1 MPSSPQC
8 PTCHA
13 KDADEVTVALWF
25 LVSMIGSCMADA
37 VALPRASWKRSWRAL
52 GIGVAALAL
61 LFFIVL
67 WASARPGFAALVTA
81 SLVAL
86 LAIVS
91 NAKHESLRE
100 PFVFTDLSL
109 FSQLFR
115 HPRLYL
121 PFLSAGKVVAIATGA
136 ALFVAAFVFWPALPG
151 HPHASLALV
160 AVVSLAAVVRLSS
173 RLDLSLLPENDQ
185 RRYGFFAT
193 FVAYLSNGLRPATA
207 RQLHDALAKGPFA
220 RMAAP
225 VARPDVIVI
234 QSESFFDA
242 RRLGN
247 SIDSSLLKHFDTAC
261 RESEQYGELAVP
273 AWGAN
278 TMRTEFA
285 VLTGLP
291 EALLGYARFYPYA
304 FVRARCT
311 SLAAWFK
318 RAGYVTRAIHPYFAD
333 FFGRARVFPL
343 MHFDS
348 LTDISAFA
356 AAARAGPHVA
366 DSAVADAI
374 IEALDAA
381 GDQPAFVM
389 AMTMENHGPLHLEHV
404 GPGEAAQYH
413 SEGEDPRWH
422 DLTAYLRHLSNA
434 DVMIGRLMQALAHR
448 PRESIVCFY
457 GDHVPALPKIFD
469 SMNKLQHTSD
479 YFIWRSHGTR
489 TEQRTSKPMSA
500 ARLGLT
506 LIELIEAKHGAVS
519 AR

>member
-1 MPSSPQC
+1 
-8 PTCHA
+8 
-13 KDADEVTVALWF
+13 VTVALWF
-25 LVSMIGSCMADA
+25 LVSLIGSCMAEA
-37 VALPRASWKRSWRAL
+37 VALPRGSWKRSWRAIS
-52 GIGVAALAL
+52 IGVAALACV
-61 LFFIVL
+61 FSIVL
-67 WASARPGFAALVTA
+67 LASARPGFASLVTA

-109 FSQLFR
+109 FSQLFA

-121 PFLSAGKVVAIATGA
+121 PFLSAGKVVAIAIGV
-136 ALFVAAFVFWPALPG
+136 ALFVAAFIFGPVLPRRTD
-151 HPHASLALV
+151 ASLALV
-160 AVVSLAAVVRLSS
+160 VGLSLVVVVRLSS

-185 RRYGFFAT
+185 RRHGFLST

-207 RQLHDALAKGPFA
+207 RFLHSALATGPFSRTA
-220 RMAAP
+220 QR
-225 VARPDVIVI
+225 VAGPDVIVI

-261 RESEQYGELAVP
+261 RQSEQYGELTVP

-285 VLTGLP
+285 VLTGLN
-291 EALLGYARFYPYA
+291 EAQLGYARFYPYA
-304 FVRARCT
+304 FIRSPCT
-311 SLAAWFK
+311 TMAAWFK

-343 MHFDS
+343 MHFDTF
-348 LTDISAFA
+348 TDIRAFSKA
-356 AAARAGPHVA
+356 PRAGPHVA
-366 DSAVADAI
+366 DAAVADAI
-374 IEALDAA
+374 IETLDAA

-389 AMTMENHGPLHLEHV
+389 AMTMENHGPLHLEEV
-404 GPGEAAQYH
+404 NPGEAAHYH
-413 SEGEDPRWH
+413 SQGEDPRWH

-434 DVMIGRLMQALAHR
+434 DVMIGRLMQTLAQR

-469 SMNKLQHTSD
+469 SLNQPQHTSD

-489 TEQRTSKPMSA
+489 MERRTSKPTSESGSTPGSTPMNA
-500 ARLGLT
+500 ARLGTALV
-506 LIELIEAKHGAVS
+506 ELVEEMHGAVS

>member
-1 MPSSPQC
+1 M
-8 PTCHA
+8 T
-13 KDADEVTVALWF
+13 VTLWF
-25 LVSMIGSCMADA
+25 LVSMIGSCMAEA
-37 VALPRASWKRSWRAL
+37 VALPRASFKRSWRAIGL
-52 GIGVAALAL
+52 GVAALAL
-61 LFFIVL
+61 LFSIVL
-67 WASARPGFAALVTA
+67 WVSARPAFAALVTA

-91 NAKHESLRE
+91 NAKHESLHE

-121 PFLSAGKVVAIATGA
+121 PFLSAGKVVAIAIGA
-136 ALFVAAFVFWPALPG
+136 ALFVAAFIFGPKLPRL
-151 HPHASLALV
+151 PHASLALV
-160 AVVSLAAVVRLSS
+160 ALASLAAIVRLSS
-173 RLDLSLLPENDQ
+173 RLDLSLLLENDQ
-185 RRYGFFAT
+185 RRYGFFST
-193 FVAYLSNGLRPATA
+193 FIAYLSNGLRPATA
-207 RQLHDALAKGPFA
+207 RQLHAALASGPFA
-220 RMAAP
+220 RTAAP
-225 VARPDVIVI
+225 VAHPDVIVI

-242 RRLGN
+242 RRLGS
-247 SIDSSLLKHFDTAC
+247 SIEPSLLKHFDAAC
-261 RESEQYGELAVP
+261 RESEQYGELTVP

-291 EALLGYARFYPYA
+291 ETRLGYARFYPYA
-304 FVRARCT
+304 FVRTRCT
-311 SLAAWFK
+311 TIAAWFK

-348 LTDISAFA
+348 FTDISAFA
-356 AAARAGPHVA
+356 TAPRAGPHVA

-374 IEALDAA
+374 LEALEAA

-413 SEGEDPRWH
+413 GEGEDPRWH

-434 DVMIGRLMQALAHR
+434 DVMIGALMRALAQR

-457 GDHVPALPKIFD
+457 GDHVPALPKIFN
-469 SMNKLQHTSD
+469 SLNKPQHTSD
-479 YFIWRSHGTR
+479 YFIWCSHGTR
-489 TEQRTSKPMSA
+489 TERRTNKPMSA

-506 LIELIEAKHGAVS
+506 LVKLIEAKHGAVS
-519 AR
+519 MR

>member
-1 MPSSPQC
+1 M
-8 PTCHA
+8 
-13 KDADEVTVALWF
+13 TVALWF
-25 LVSMIGSCMADA
+25 LVSVIGSFMAEA
-37 VALPRASWKRSWRAL
+37 VALPRASWKRSWRAIGL
-52 GIGVAALAL
+52 GVAALAL
-61 LFFIVL
+61 LFSLVL
-67 WASARPGFAALVTA
+67 WVSARPGFAALVTA

-91 NAKHESLRE
+91 NAKHESLHE

-121 PFLSAGKVVAIATGA
+121 PFLSAGKVVAIAIGA
-136 ALFVAAFVFWPALPG
+136 ALFIAAFIFGPKLSSL
-151 HPHASLALV
+151 PHASLALV
-160 AVVSLAAVVRLSS
+160 ALASLAATVRLSS
-173 RLDLSLLPENDQ
+173 RLDLSLLPEHDQ

-207 RQLHDALAKGPFA
+207 RQLHAALASGPFA
-220 RMAAP
+220 RTAAP
-225 VARPDVIVI
+225 ATRPDVIVI

-247 SIDSSLLKHFDTAC
+247 SIEPSLLKHFDAAC
-261 RESEQYGELAVP
+261 HESEQYGELTVP

-285 VLTGLP
+285 MLTGLP
-291 EALLGYARFYPYA
+291 ETRLGYARFYPYA
-304 FVRARCT
+304 FVRTQCT
-311 SLAAWFK
+311 TLAAWFK

-356 AAARAGPHVA
+356 TAPRAGPHVA

-374 IEALDAA
+374 LEALNTA

-413 SEGEDPRWH
+413 NKGEDPRWH
-422 DLTAYLRHLSNA
+422 DLTAYLRHLANA
-434 DVMIGRLMQALAHR
+434 DVMIGALMHALRQR

-469 SMNKLQHTSD
+469 SLNQPQHKSD
-479 YFIWRSHGTR
+479 YFIWRSHGVR
-489 TEQRTSKPMSA
+489 PERRINQPMSA
-500 ARLGLT
+500 VGLGLM
-506 LIELIEAKHGAVS
+506 LVNLIEAKHGAVS